1 MGDILIFLETLIGN
15 VNTMIGINRW
25 LVGIVLMVLLLNG
38 FKNLKAFWIVFG
50 GGSYCDGRWHKKCSH
65 RNVIYLL
72 LPVMIH
78 ELGTQIASCIYQ
90 D

>member
-38 FKNLKAFWIVFG
+38 FKNLKAFWIFLVG
-50 GGSYCDGRWHKKCSH
+50 VVIVMADGR
-65 RNVIYLL
+65 NDLVAI
-72 LPVMIH
+72 
-78 ELGTQIASCIYQ
+78 
-90 D
+90 